1 MVTVK
6 LDFGEERVHLT
17 VRDDGKGFDPK
28 KTPRGHYG
36 LLNMR
41 ERAMKLGGEI
51 IVDSS
56 PGAGAL
62 GVLLSSLQ
70 PHVMTGDPVDPQPT
84 TPTPPIRVFVV
95 EDQTKILKNQL
106 RLLEGH
112 PDIEIIGTALSG
124 EAALEEVPKLMPD
137 VLLLDLGLPR
147 MSGID
152 VTRVVKASL
161 PEGGDPHLHD
171 LRRGGQS
178 PRGREGRR
186 VRLPAQGRH
195 GGQDHRGH
203 QGSARRRHGHPAE
216 PGAPAAAALP
226 GGAGRRPR
234 ARGARPLPHPRPQSR
249 PCSTRSPPPR
259 WSRAPREARQDEPQL
274 KPLSDREKEILQ
286 LIAKGVSNSE
296 AAKLLNLSKATIR
309 THLEH
314 IYRKLEVTNRVE
326 AVTEGIRK
334 GLISV

>member
-1 MVTVK
+1 
-6 LDFGEERVHLT
+6 
-17 VRDDGKGFDPK
+17 
-28 KTPRGHYG
+28 
-36 LLNMR
+36 
-41 ERAMKLGGEI
+41 
-51 IVDSS
+51 
-56 PGAGAL
+56 
-62 GVLLSSLQ
+62 
-70 PHVMTGDPVDPQPT
+70 MTGAPLEAQPT
-84 TPTPPIRVFVV
+84 TPTAAPIRVFVV

-112 PDIEIIGTALSG
+112 QDIEIIGTALSG
-124 EAALEEVPKLMPD
+124 EAALEEVPKVMPD

-152 VTRVVKASL
+152 VTRAVKASFPKVEIL
-161 PEGGDPHLHD
+161 IFTIFDEEDKVLEAVKAGASGYLLKGAPVDKIIEAIKEVRAGGTVIQPNLARRLLRHFRVDPDSAPQAPSLQQVPVPAVEAKPEP
-171 LRRGGQS
+171 
-178 PRGREGRR
+178 EAAA
-186 VRLPAQGRH
+186 PAQAPP
-195 GGQDHRGH
+195 
-203 QGSARRRHGHPAE
+203 STEE
-216 PGAPAAAALP
+216 PPI
-226 GGAGRRPR
+226 
-234 ARGARPLPHPRPQSR
+234 
-249 PCSTRSPPPR
+249 
-259 WSRAPREARQDEPQL
+259 

>member
-1 MVTVK
+1 M
-6 LDFGEERVHLT
+6 D
-17 VRDDGKGFDPK
+17 
-28 KTPRGHYG
+28 
-36 LLNMR
+36 
-41 ERAMKLGGEI
+41 A
-51 IVDSS
+51 
-56 PGAGAL
+56 
-62 GVLLSSLQ
+62 
-70 PHVMTGDPVDPQPT
+70 QPT
-84 TPTPPIRVFVV
+84 TAPAPIRVFVV

-112 PDIEIIGTALSG
+112 QEIEIIGTALSG
-124 EAALEEVPKLMPD
+124 EAAMEEVPKMMPD

-152 VTRVVKASL
+152 VTRAVKASYPKVEIL
-161 PEGGDPHLHD
+161 IFTIFDEEDKVLEAVKAGASGYLLKGATVDKIVEAIKEVRAGGTVIQPNL
-171 LRRGGQS
+171 
-178 PRGREGRR
+178 
-186 VRLPAQGRH
+186 
-195 GGQDHRGH
+195 
-203 QGSARRRHGHPAE
+203 ARRLLRHFRVDPDSAPLPTEPVPAAASE
-216 PGAPAAAALP
+216 AVPAAAPQAAAPAAAPQEAV
-226 GGAGRRPR
+226 AS
-234 ARGARPLPHPRPQSR
+234 AEEPL
-249 PCSTRSPPPR
+249 
-259 WSRAPREARQDEPQL
+259 L